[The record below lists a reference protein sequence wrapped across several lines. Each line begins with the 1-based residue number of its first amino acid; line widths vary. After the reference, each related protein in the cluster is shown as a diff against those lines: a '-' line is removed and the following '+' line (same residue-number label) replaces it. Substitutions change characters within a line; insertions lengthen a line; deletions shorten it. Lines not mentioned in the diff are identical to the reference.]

1 MNEEEQSKEIIKA
14 IDDAMMGKK
23 TERIN
28 VTLPHKFD
36 ISFTVAHR
44 EYWTTDDVVEVLSE
58 LIEFL
63 KAPVEEDTEIF

>member
-36 ISFTVAHR
+36 IGFTVAHR
-44 EYWTTDDVVEVLSE
+44 EYWTTDDMVEVLSE

-63 KAPVEEDTEIF
+63 KAPAEEDTEIF